1 MECLDSQQEGD
12 SYLRITGLSSLPQ
25 GPGHV
30 LEQLISSRVARSSRW
45 RGGIL
50 RSMYLL
56 MLRSSSNPEEKK
68 DSVEELRVGLR
79 NETRVL
85 VMLGEVEGR

>member
-1 MECLDSQQEGD
+1 
-12 SYLRITGLSSLPQ
+12 
-25 GPGHV
+25 
-30 LEQLISSRVARSSRW
+30 
-45 RGGIL
+45 
-50 RSMYLL
+50 MYLL
-56 MLRSSSNPEEKK
+56 MLRPSSNPEEKK

>member
-1 MECLDSQQEGD
+1 
-12 SYLRITGLSSLPQ
+12 
-25 GPGHV
+25 
-30 LEQLISSRVARSSRW
+30 
-45 RGGIL
+45 
-50 RSMYLL
+50 MYLL
-56 MLRSSSNPEEKK
+56 MLRSSSNPEENK